1 VNTNNLRGMDVEQ
14 VRRLA
19 RQLER
24 EANTIEAA
32 VSSLTP
38 RVESAP
44 WKGTDR
50 DHFVSEWSGHHH
62 RRLRD
67 VVDGLRSAARHARDH
82 ADQQARISD

>member
-1 VNTNNLRGMDVEQ
+1 VNTNNLSGMDVEQ

-32 VSSLTP
+32 LSSLTP

>member
-1 VNTNNLRGMDVEQ
+1 MNTNNLSGMDVEQ